1 MAVIMNNDVYNYY
14 VSTYQPYAG
23 NSRFD
28 SHKKSDLKNV
38 YNRIVN
44 STKDAPL
51 YKIRTGTEVT
61 KFAIDLKENARR
73 TQNLVSS
80 LQTEGDDIESV
91 FHKKVATSSNESAVA
106 VEYMAASDPGNSGDG
121 FTLGVRRLARPQIN
135 RGNFLDSKGRDFEE
149 GTHSFDLDTT
159 QNSYEFQFNVGSS
172 DTNQDV
178 QRKIARLIN
187 NSDVGLSAKIIDR
200 GGSQSALEI
209 TSKHTGL
216 AEGEDYLFDI
226 HSDTS
231 QEELGILGIADVTQ
245 PAANSSFTLNG
256 TPHESLSNTFTINRA
271 FDITLNHTTPD
282 DEPATIGFKA
292 SSEAMADSVNDLID
306 AFNGFVE
313 IGTQYAANHNNTTL
327 LGEMTRLYSS
337 MSEELSSVGVI
348 SNEDKT
354 LTLDR
359 DTIGQAVSGED
370 AGSAFGILNRFKNAI
385 SRQADKTAIDPLNY
399 VDKVPVEYKNP
410 GRSFV
415 APYATSRYAGLLV
428 DQSL

>member
-1 MAVIMNNDVYNYY
+1 MAVIMNSDVYNYY

-80 LQTEGDDIESV
+80 LQTESDDIESV

-106 VEYMAASDPGNSGDG
+106 VEYMAASDSDNSVDG

-135 RGNFLDSKGRDFEE
+135 RGNFLESRGHDFEE

-187 NSDVGLSAKIIDR
+187 TSDVGLSAKIIDR
-200 GGSQSALEI
+200 GGTQSALEI

-226 HSDTS
+226 HSDTA
-231 QEELGILGIADVTQ
+231 QTELGLLGIADVTQ
-245 PAANSSFTLNG
+245 SAANSSFTLNG
-256 TPHESLSNTFTINRA
+256 TPHE
-271 FDITLNHTTPD
+271 
-282 DEPATIGFKA
+282 
-292 SSEAMADSVNDLID
+292 
-306 AFNGFVE
+306 
-313 IGTQYAANHNNTTL
+313 
-327 LGEMTRLYSS
+327 
-337 MSEELSSVGVI
+337 
-348 SNEDKT
+348 
-354 LTLDR
+354 
-359 DTIGQAVSGED
+359 
-370 AGSAFGILNRFKNAI
+370 
-385 SRQADKTAIDPLNY
+385 
-399 VDKVPVEYKNP
+399 
-410 GRSFV
+410 
-415 APYATSRYAGLLV
+415 
-428 DQSL
+428 